1 MNVARQFLSNHDPTT
16 PALYAGPVVVTYGE
30 LQARV
35 EDAAALLIAR
45 GGRRQDRVA
54 LLADNGIFFV
64 VSYLAVIRAGM
75 VVVPLP
81 TDLSTEAI
89 RDITTDAGAGIILVS
104 ARYRTRVNGCDE
116 PGGPAVLT
124 ESDLGDFHRRDEQ
137 LPDVS
142 SEDDLAAL
150 MFTSGSTG
158 RPKGVMVTHRNI
170 ACNTQ
175 DIVRALQLASSD
187 RVMAVLPLFYCF
199 GLSLLHTHLAVGGSM
214 VINNQFMYPEAVLQE
229 IEQRQ
234 CTGLAGVPSTYQI
247 LLRKSRFTNSPLP
260 SLRWM
265 QQAGGRLPNP
275 CIEEIIA
282 AFPQVRFYVMY
293 GQTEA
298 TARLSYLPPERLGDK
313 LGSVGSG
320 LPSTRLE
327 VLAADG
333 KRVKAGSGEVGEIV
347 ASGANITRG
356 YWNAPEETARYFR
369 DGKLHTGDL
378 GCIDTDG
385 FIYVLERER
394 EVIKSGGTRV
404 SAKEVED
411 VIAKHQSVVEVA
423 VVGAT
428 HPILGEAI
436 IAFVTLSGQ
445 PAAAAAAIIDHCK
458 RLLPPSKVPEVI
470 VHMRRLPHGSSGKI
484 LKPSLTELAKA
495 VSAAQLQE
503 APSAN
508 AEFAS
513 AGILK
518 VESRVPRDVRLT
530 GPQAG

>member
-1 MNVARQFLSNHDPTT
+1 MNVARYFLSDHDPTA
-16 PALYAGPVVVTYGE
+16 PALYAGPAVVTYGE

-45 GGRRQDRVA
+45 GGRRHDRVA

-81 TDLSTEAI
+81 TDLSTEAV
-89 RDITTDAGAGIILVS
+89 RDITRDAGASIMLVS
-104 ARYRTRVNGCDE
+104 GRHRWRVSGLDE
-116 PGGPAVLT
+116 PADPAVLT
-124 ESDLGDFHRRDEQ
+124 ESDVVDFHGRDERIAD
-137 LPDVS
+137 LT

-175 DIVRALQLASSD
+175 DIVRSLQLTSSD
-187 RVMAVLPLFYCF
+187 RVMVVLPLFYCF
-199 GLSLLHTHLAVGGSM
+199 GLSLLHTHLAVGGSV

-229 IEQRQ
+229 IEQRE

-247 LLRKSRFTNSPLP
+247 LLRKSRFTNSLLP

-275 CIEEIIA
+275 CIQEINQ

-298 TARLSYLPPERLGDK
+298 TARLSYLPPERLRDK

-327 VLAADG
+327 VLTADG
-333 KRVKAGSGEVGEIV
+333 KPVKAGSGEVGEIV
-347 ASGANITRG
+347 ASGSNITRG
-356 YWNAPEETARYFR
+356 YWNAPEETAKYFR

-378 GCIDTDG
+378 GCVDTDG
-385 FIYVLERER
+385 FLYVLERER
-394 EVIKSGGTRV
+394 EVIKCGGCRV

-423 VVGAT
+423 VVGAI

-436 IAFVTLSGQ
+436 VGFVTLSGQ
-445 PAAAAAAIIDHCK
+445 PMAAPVAIIDHCK
-458 RLLPPSKVPEVI
+458 RWLPASKLPEVI
-470 VHMRRLPHGSSGKI
+470 VHMQRLPHGSSGKI
-484 LKPSLTELAKA
+484 LKPSLTELAKT
-495 VSAAQLQE
+495 VSAAQLQDVQ
-503 APSAN
+503 SAN
-508 AEFAS
+508 AQFAS
-513 AGILK
+513 AGVLK
-518 VESRVPRDVRLT
+518 VESRVPREVRLT
-530 GPQAG
+530 SHQAG